1 MIFRGKHKVLIS
13 FYFPLKKF
21 EGKFE
26 LFFFSFSLDFLFV
39 CVCAHAH
46 QLKPLFLLCLCL
58 FKSKTLQVASRKIL
72 LFYS

>member
-13 FYFPLKKF
+13 FYIPLKKF

-26 LFFFSFSLDFLFV
+26 LFFFLLVWIFFL